1 MDTRFWGKDGW
12 IFLHSIAYNYNKEK
26 ENDHVYKAF
35 FKSIQHILPCIYCR
49 RSYKKYIKE
58 NPVDMKNLPKWI
70 YTIHNLVNDKLR
82 DQGYEIWPNPSF
94 KEVNEKYSN
103 IKLCIGFDFIY
114 CILFNYNLDISEIR
128 KKAYLTFFNSLKY
141 ILYDTGYDDYI
152 TQYPLE
158 ECFEKVNKLRLLT
171 PLKKWGH
178 DLERF
183 IKRRCCSF
191 KSRCEKI
198 EKHRV
203 MNCIEETCRKSIKK
217 STNK

>member
-12 IFLHSIAYNYNKEK
+12 IFLHSIAYNYDNK
-26 ENDHVYKAF
+26 NDHIYKAF

-49 RSYKKYIKE
+49 RSYKKYITE
-58 NPVDMKNLPKWI
+58 NPVNTKNLPKWV
-70 YTIHNLVNDKLR
+70 YLIHNLVNDKLR
-82 DQGYEIWPNPSF
+82 DQGYDIKPNPSF

-114 CILFNYNLDISEIR
+114 CILFNYTLDISEIR
-128 KKAYLTFFNSLKY
+128 KKAYLTFFNSLKH
-141 ILYDTGYDDYI
+141 ILNESKYTDYMI
-152 TQYPLE
+152 QYPLE
-158 ECFEKVNKLRLLT
+158 ECLEKVDKTRSLT

-178 DLERF
+178 DLERC
-183 IKRRCCSF
+183 IKKRCCSF